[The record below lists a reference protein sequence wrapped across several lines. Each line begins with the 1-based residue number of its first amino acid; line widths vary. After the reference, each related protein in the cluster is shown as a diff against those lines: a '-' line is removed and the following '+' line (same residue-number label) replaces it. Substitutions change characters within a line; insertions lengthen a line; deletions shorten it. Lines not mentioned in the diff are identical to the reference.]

1 MEFQIKR
8 NGKNIGRIEET
19 SVKDGL
25 TSGFLRATDHFLH
38 EGMKDWELLGSKFP
52 IQASINKK
60 CLKSNTINNGPVG
73 VRGWLLIFC
82 IYLIGSILLSF
93 LISESYTED
102 RQNRILDSI
111 EMSEDE
117 FIVHVTDYVNNI
129 EDVEP
134 NELLDTYLVLLTIEN
149 LILTPF
155 YVLGIIIGILIFLRV
170 RKVKIIT
177 LIFLVVDWLIL
188 VIWGLFD
195 FVLQTHL
202 SENSSSALDGPA
214 TLISSTIILILSTAI
229 YAAWFVYFLK
239 SKRVKNTLT

>member
-1 MEFQIKR
+1 
-8 NGKNIGRIEET
+8 
-19 SVKDGL
+19 
-25 TSGFLRATDHFLH
+25 
-38 EGMKDWELLGSKFP
+38 
-52 IQASINKK
+52 
-60 CLKSNTINNGPVG
+60 
-73 VRGWLLIFC
+73 
-82 IYLIGSILLSF
+82 
-93 LISESYTED
+93 
-102 RQNRILDSI
+102 
-111 EMSEDE
+111 MSEDE